1 MAATPTF
8 TVVTASAAGTK
19 LMDITYA
26 NGGTAARKATIQVG
40 GQDSYVVA
48 LPPTGSATTY
58 LTVSVPA
65 HLAKGANSAKFA
77 AISGSIAPDIDTL
90 RAQGVPGTD
99 GAAPRRLRLGPLC
112 HLTPV

>member
-8 TVVTASAAGTK
+8 TGVTASAAGTK

-26 NGGTAARKATIQVG
+26 KGGTAARKATIQVG

-58 LTVSVPA
+58 RTVSVPA
-65 HLAKGANSAKFA
+65 HLAKGANSAKFT
-77 AISGSIAPDIDTL
+77 AISGSIAPTST
-90 RAQGVPGTD
+90 PS
-99 GAAPRRLRLGPLC
+99 APRAYPAPRPPPLVGSASDRC
-112 HLTPV
+112 AT